1 MTNLAPYSSLPKPD
15 VIELLDYATL
25 RDELIAEVE
34 AAFLELGVSYNV
46 GQLESD
52 PVVIQAEVYA
62 NREHRLR
69 QRINDA
75 MRAYMV
81 PFSSGADLDM
91 LGSFYDSFRLVG
103 ETDEA
108 FRYRIVEGIRGRS
121 PGGSKHWYSYN
132 ALSAH
137 PNVRSVAVDLV
148 PGAPQ
153 VQVAVLSYDNGGIAT
168 QSLLNAVQTRLRS
181 DEVKVVSDTITAVA
195 AVFQTVN
202 ISANVW
208 LLTGAPY
215 SVFEGLDEKLKAAW
229 AAKQDLGV
237 DLTTSWIIANLMGPE
252 VHKVT
257 LTTPTADVVAASNR
271 AIAIGTVTL
280 TFKGYDR

>member
-1 MTNLAPYSSLPKPD
+1 MTILDPYDSLPKPD
-15 VIELLDYATL
+15 VIEVLDYATI

-34 AAFLELGVSYNV
+34 AAFAELGIVYNV
-46 GQLESD
+46 GLLESD

-81 PFSSGADLDM
+81 PFSAGADLDM

-121 PGGSKHWYSYN
+121 PGGPKHWYSYN
-132 ALSAH
+132 ALSAD

-153 VQVAVLSYDNGGIAT
+153 VQVSVLSYDNGGIAT
-168 QSLLNAVQTRLRS
+168 QPLLDIVANRLKA
-181 DEVKVVSDTITAVA
+181 DNVKVVSDVITVVP
-195 AVFQTVN
+195 AVFQTAN
-202 ISANVW
+202 IEANVW

-215 SVFEGLDEKLKAAW
+215 SVFEGLEALLRSAW
-229 AAKQDLGV
+229 AARQDMGV
-237 DLTTSWIIANLMGPE
+237 DLTQSWIIATLMGPN
-252 VHKVT
+252 VHKVV
-257 LTTPTADVVAASNR
+257 LTAPAADVVADADR
-271 AIAIGTVTL
+271 AIALGTVTL
-280 TFKGYDR
+280 NFMGYDR